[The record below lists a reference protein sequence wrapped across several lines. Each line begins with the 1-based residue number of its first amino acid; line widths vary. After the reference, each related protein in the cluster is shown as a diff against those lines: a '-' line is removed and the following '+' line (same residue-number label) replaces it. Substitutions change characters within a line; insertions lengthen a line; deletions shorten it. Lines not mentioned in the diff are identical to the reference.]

1 MFVFWSLI
9 QYFTVHLLTLYTKV
23 KEILKEI
30 QRYKKQNTFVLF
42 FSGSDELC
50 YLANDICKTGFCN
63 IFSMPTTSLC
73 LNELPDTEKLVTF
86 YPLVI
91 SLFLSYGM
99 REYVIP
105 SLCSHSS
112 NISSFYSTHFCPPPP
127 KKNPKTN
134 KNKTKRK
141 QKLQCYKFFS
151 CFQFWLVNRKM
162 LNYQRAAVLYKE
174 HPYLSLVFR
183 TPT

>member
-30 QRYKKQNTFVLF
+30 QRYKKQNAFVLF

-73 LNELPDTEKLVTF
+73 LNELLDTEKLVTF
-86 YPLVI
+86 YLLVI

-127 KKNPKTN
+127 KKIPKQTKIKQNEN
-134 KNKTKRK
+134 KN
-141 QKLQCYKFFS
+141 CSAISFS
-151 CFQFWLVNRKM
+151 
-162 LNYQRAAVLYKE
+162 
-174 HPYLSLVFR
+174 PVFSFD
-183 TPT
+183 